1 MKRKDE
7 VRRSSS
13 WETAYGRM
21 ENRGAVRR
29 PAALPAHVERLAKAL
44 GVEVVVEERLQP
56 AVKGYIQG
64 NAIHL
69 PPSSPDAA
77 MEILRHELT
86 HRMQELSPRQYGK
99 YRDYVIRQ
107 YTAADAAAKYE
118 AYRRAGHPLTPEQV
132 VDELVAE
139 YAGRH
144 LREEGAIR
152 RLAGENRTLAEWVRG
167 SIRALAERIREKL
180 GQAEP
185 TLEHAQRLW
194 ERAFRAA
201 EQHASRQNPSVPLPG
216 PEPPARYS
224 IREEIDSSHSEEYT
238 GENAGKG
245 DSETKLD
252 TGKWNKGSH
261 ENAEKSLQK
270 HFYKHGEEVG
280 AKNPQQYLRK
290 AEEFAKHL
298 KGAKKAYNIH
308 GETPN
313 VTKYYKNGK
322 YIDLALD
329 GTIISFGKQ

>member
-1 MKRKDE
+1 M
-7 VRRSSS
+7 
-13 WETAYGRM
+13 
-21 ENRGAVRR
+21 RR

-56 AVKGYIQG
+56 TVKGYIQG
-64 NAIHL
+64 NTIHL

-180 GQAEP
+180 GRAEP

-201 EQHASRQNPSVPLPG
+201 EQHASLQNPSVPLPS

-224 IREEIDSSHSEEYT
+224 IREEIDSSHSGEYT
-238 GENAGKG
+238 GDA
-245 DSETKLD
+245 
-252 TGKWNKGSH
+252 TGKWDSDAPKKELVGRQKGNTPKNNQAQNKQVRDI
-261 ENAEKSLQK
+261 EKKLGLTK
-270 HFYKHGEEVG
+270 DEVRELHDAITG
-280 AKNPQQYLRK
+280 QGYGYQEIL
-290 AEEFAKHL
+290 
-298 KGAKKAYNIH
+298 
-308 GETPN
+308 
-313 VTKYYKNGK
+313 
-322 YIDLALD
+322 DLAKD
-329 GTIISFGKQ
+329 MFGI

>member
-1 MKRKDE
+1 
-7 VRRSSS
+7 
-13 WETAYGRM
+13 
-21 ENRGAVRR
+21 
-29 PAALPAHVERLAKAL
+29 
-44 GVEVVVEERLQP
+44 
-56 AVKGYIQG
+56 
-64 NAIHL
+64 
-69 PPSSPDAA
+69 

-132 VDELVAE
+132 VDELVAD

-180 GQAEP
+180 GRAEP

-216 PEPPARYS
+216 PETSARYS
-224 IREEIDSSHSEEYT
+224 IREEIDSQEKEAYTEETTDNGGSDSADTQIPRT
-238 GENAGKG
+238 GDNWYDHFNEKYGKG
-245 DSETKLD
+245 SVTWKPTSFEDILQNPERLYGSTQEEIANILGDGWIQGNYGVTGTGWKFTNGD
-252 TGKWNKGSH
+252 GMVFYHSGGRHGGSYYGFSTGATGKVKIVGEDYIPLPGDKATVIYFKG
-261 ENAEKSLQK
+261 
-270 HFYKHGEEVG
+270 
-280 AKNPQQYLRK
+280 
-290 AEEFAKHL
+290 
-298 KGAKKAYNIH
+298 
-308 GETPN
+308 
-313 VTKYYKNGK
+313 
-322 YIDLALD
+322 D
-329 GTIISFGKQ
+329 

>member
-1 MKRKDE
+1 M
-7 VRRSSS
+7 
-13 WETAYGRM
+13 
-21 ENRGAVRR
+21 
-29 PAALPAHVERLAKAL
+29 ERLAKAL
-44 GVEVVVEERLQP
+44 GLEVVVEERLQP

-132 VDELVAE
+132 VDELVAD

-144 LREEGAIR
+144 LREERAIR
-152 RLAGENRTLAEWVRG
+152 RLTGENRTLAEWVRRT
-167 SIRALAERIREKL
+167 IRALAQSIREKL
-180 GQAEP
+180 GRAEP

-201 EQHASRQNPSVPLPG
+201 EQHASRQNPSVPLPS

-224 IREEIDSSHSEEYT
+224 IREEIDSSHSGEYT
-238 GENAGKG
+238 VENAGMG
-245 DSETKLD
+245 DSETV
-252 TGKWNKGSH
+252 TTNKG
-261 ENAEKSLQK
+261 N
-270 HFYKHGEEVG
+270 EVDITP
-280 AKNPQQYLRK
+280 AKNHTTTTKNPGSKGPKRSSIDILDENGNIKTRRWFDEQGHAYRDVDMTNHGNPSTHPEWPHEHTWDWSSGNGVRK
-290 AEEFAKHL
+290 
-298 KGAKKAYNIH
+298 
-308 GETPN
+308 
-313 VTKYYKNGK
+313 
-322 YIDLALD
+322 
-329 GTIISFGKQ
+329 

>member
-1 MKRKDE
+1 
-7 VRRSSS
+7 
-13 WETAYGRM
+13 M
-21 ENRGAVRR
+21 ENRGTAHW

-44 GVEVVVEERLQP
+44 GLEVVVEERLQP

-132 VDELVAE
+132 VDELVAD

-152 RLAGENRTLAEWVRG
+152 RLAGENRTLAEWVRET
-167 SIRALAERIREKL
+167 IRALAQSIREKL
-180 GQAEP
+180 GRPEP

-201 EQHASRQNPSVPLPG
+201 EQHASRQNPSVPLPS

-224 IREEIDSSHSEEYT
+224 IREEIDSQ
-238 GENAGKG
+238 GK
-245 DSETKLD
+245 DR
-252 TGKWNKGSH
+252 
-261 ENAEKSLQK
+261 KS
-270 HFYKHGEEVG
+270 GV
-280 AKNPQQYLRK
+280 
-290 AEEFAKHL
+290 
-298 KGAKKAYNIH
+298 
-308 GETPN
+308 
-313 VTKYYKNGK
+313 
-322 YIDLALD
+322 
-329 GTIISFGKQ
+329 

>member
-1 MKRKDE
+1 
-7 VRRSSS
+7 
-13 WETAYGRM
+13 M
-21 ENRGAVRR
+21 ENRGTAHW

-44 GVEVVVEERLQP
+44 GVVVVEERLQP
-56 AVKGYIQG
+56 TVKGYIQG

-167 SIRALAERIREKL
+167 TIRALAERIREKL
-180 GQAEP
+180 GRPEP

-201 EQHASRQNPSVPLPG
+201 EQHASRQDPSVPLPG
-216 PEPPARYS
+216 PETPARYS
-224 IREEIDSSHSEEYT
+224 IREEIDSSHSGEYT
-238 GENAGKG
+238 VENAGMG
-245 DSETKLD
+245 DSE
-252 TGKWNKGSH
+252 S
-261 ENAEKSLQK
+261 EKTITNSA
-270 HFYKHGEEVG
+270 GREVKRKYV
-280 AKNPQQYLRK
+280 KNQDELLKK
-290 AEEFAKHL
+290 AEEAAGGNLDDFEEIKP
-298 KGAKKAYNIH
+298 
-308 GETPN
+308 EW
-313 VTKYYKNGK
+313 YKNQE
-322 YIDLALD
+322 
-329 GTIISFGKQ
+329 GTIKIEWNPEGHANTNEGPHVTVRHKNNKGGWSVVEKYFIEGRDSY

>member
-1 MKRKDE
+1 M
-7 VRRSSS
+7 
-13 WETAYGRM
+13 
-21 ENRGAVRR
+21 
-29 PAALPAHVERLAKAL
+29 ERLAKAL
-44 GVEVVVEERLQP
+44 GLEVVVEERLQP
-56 AVKGYIQG
+56 TVKGYIQG

-132 VDELVAE
+132 VDELVAD

-167 SIRALAERIREKL
+167 SIRALAQSIREKL
-180 GQAEP
+180 GRSEP

-201 EQHASRQNPSVPLPG
+201 EQHASRQNTPVPLPS

-224 IREEIDSSHSEEYT
+224 IREEIDSQGKEAYAEKNT
-238 GENAGKG
+238 GEQILSTETGISLEG
-245 DSETKLD
+245 DSEASK
-252 TGKWNKGSH
+252 
-261 ENAEKSLQK
+261 E
-270 HFYKHGEEVG
+270 
-280 AKNPQQYLRK
+280 
-290 AEEFAKHL
+290 
-298 KGAKKAYNIH
+298 
-308 GETPN
+308 
-313 VTKYYKNGK
+313 
-322 YIDLALD
+322 
-329 GTIISFGKQ
+329 